1 MDALKED
8 LKQIIPDCGVE
19 LTDEQLQKCVEKAF
33 NDIKQHRENP
43 DLKIEDLSEDD
54 QKILTQGALALSVYR
69 TMIEYAAKSM
79 EINGDQASV
88 GIDKTTADLVHL
100 YNAQVDKFNEL
111 LESSKEEE
119 TPQEENIENK
129 E

>member
-1 MDALKED
+1 MDTLKED
-8 LKQIIPDCGVE
+8 LKKIVPDCDIE
-19 LTDEQLQKCVEKAF
+19 LTDEQLQKCVEKALD
-33 NDIKQHRENP
+33 DIKQHKEN
-43 DLKIEDLSEDD
+43 LGLRVEDLDEND
-54 QKILTQGALALSVYR
+54 QKVLAQGALALGVYR
-69 TMIEYAAKSM
+69 TMIEYAAKTM

-111 LESSKEEE
+111 LEGSKEENS
-119 TPQEENIENK
+119 QEENTENK